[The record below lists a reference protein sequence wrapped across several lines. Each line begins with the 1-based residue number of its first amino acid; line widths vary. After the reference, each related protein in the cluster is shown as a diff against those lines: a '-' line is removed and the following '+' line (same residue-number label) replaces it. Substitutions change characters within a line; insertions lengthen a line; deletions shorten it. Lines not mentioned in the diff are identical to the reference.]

1 MEENAGREELKK
13 SKGRREEGAA
23 ERAGSMEIRAE
34 IYGKYQQSNE
44 RGIKIA
50 GKGEK
55 RFERPERAEI
65 KRGRH
70 NEEKQKEKP
79 EKQKGEAIFIASP

>member
-1 MEENAGREELKK
+1 MGEQAKKGTSKEFGQRNANAERKSSDETRRREKRLEENAGREELKK
-13 SKGRREEGAA
+13 SKGRREEDAA

-50 GKGEK
+50 GK
-55 RFERPERAEI
+55 AL
-65 KRGRH
+65 
-70 NEEKQKEKP
+70 
-79 EKQKGEAIFIASP
+79 

>member
-1 MEENAGREELKK
+1 MER
-13 SKGRREEGAA
+13 
-23 ERAGSMEIRAE
+23 
-34 IYGKYQQSNE
+34 
-44 RGIKIA
+44 
-50 GKGEK
+50 EK

-79 EKQKGEAIFIASP
+79 EQ